1 MRNLLRLMVI
11 KIGQKRMLL
20 KINHTK
26 GEQLMTAAVKW
37 LYMVGISE
45 PQRNKRK
52 KMEGHETYM
61 IYKISLSLVNRLFRL
76 QEPGKSFLD
85 EYLHKIVTLKGLVFS
100 DQVETTGKNRIRNK
114 TNENF
119 YCIDFITPSPA
130 LWRHLRRC

>member
-45 PQRNKRK
+45 PQRNERK
-52 KMEGHETYM
+52 KVEGHETYK
-61 IYKISLSLVNRLFRL
+61 IYKESLSLMNRLLRL

-85 EYLHKIVTLKGLVFS
+85 EYLHKTVTLEGLAFS
-100 DQVETTGKNRIRNK
+100 DEMETTGKKRK
-114 TNENF
+114 K
-119 YCIDFITPSPA
+119 
-130 LWRHLRRC
+130 